1 MELRSKEYSFV
12 FPSAI
17 MKKRFVG
24 NTSAINI
31 INARSSGKKIVN
43 SSSDDARK
51 VASFSF
57 FPTFA
62 LPMGLHGCNISF
74 LDSDQNGVVTS
85 IQAYSQF
92 ARHFKLP
99 DKKDYENDSYLDSYS
114 LRTRCLAKK
123 ANLFKMFLEM
133 MKTNSFGFRIEIGIC
148 VSALNRD
155 GISQAIYEALK
166 FHSENVVAIETSPM
180 LMFSFNWASF
190 ACNLELLSIECLRP
204 SIVLLS
210 DRLCHLTLC
219 GCYADLFRLF
229 VSGRTFSP
237 TSRRFASAYKSLNF
251 PLLPRPSQNI
261 SNILKVDI
269 PSLEQVKDQSL
280 SSENDY
286 AAVIIY
292 IFFTFILVIY
302 LFFVFQLYI
311 EASCQKTFSC
321 NRVEAGISK
330 M

>member
-1 MELRSKEYSFV
+1 
-12 FPSAI
+12 
-17 MKKRFVG
+17 MKNCFVG
-24 NTSAINI
+24 KTSAIDI
-31 INARSSGKKIVN
+31 INARSSDDKEVYYP
-43 SSSDDARK
+43 SDDTRK
-51 VASFSF
+51 VSSFSF

-74 LDSDQNGVVTS
+74 SDSDKNGVVTS

-92 ARHFKLP
+92 ARHFKTP

-148 VSALNRD
+148 VSALNKY
-155 GISQAIYEALK
+155 GLSQAVNVALK
-166 FHSENVVAIETSPM
+166 FHSENIVAIETSPM
-180 LMFSFNWASF
+180 LMFSYNWAAF

-219 GCYADLFRLF
+219 GCYADLSRLF
-229 VSGRTFSP
+229 VSGRTFSI
-237 TSRRFASAYKSLNF
+237 TSRRFASAYKCLNF
-251 PLLPRPSQNI
+251 PLLPRPSKNI
-261 SNILKVDI
+261 LNILKIDI
-269 PSLEQVKDQSL
+269 PSLDEVKDQSL

-286 AAVIIY
+286 AAVKKII
-292 IFFTFILVIY
+292 FTSCYNYQFIIIINLSIY
-302 LFFVFQLYI
+302 F
-311 EASCQKTFSC
+311 
-321 NRVEAGISK
+321 
-330 M
+330 